1 MPAEHDEK
9 AAGPAPL
16 RAVMSS
22 MLAPRRV
29 VVVVGW
35 LLGSGLWALLL
46 LRHLSRRWPHTI
58 KAPGFGDLFQ
68 RLHETG
74 ILVHGGDPYV
84 IGARISDN
92 VPPSVSLLHL
102 PLYLSGHMG
111 AAFEATWLSAAS
123 MAVICAVLV
132 TTVRP
137 MPRRWAL
144 LGATLVAPPVF
155 GLCFYPSVAALVE
168 GQDQLWFMAL
178 VMVDLFAISRWRRG
192 VLVGAVAGFSL
203 WPAIFALPV
212 LLSAGLRSIRRLVT
226 GFMITIVAG
235 AILSIG
241 ESWRYWTYL
250 VPSGQVTSRGVN
262 SSATWPGHAFGLIE
276 NYSLNG
282 IISRPPLG
290 GALASRLVYVVLF
303 LVVVGAGVAISWAL
317 WRADLPVTAV
327 AMLSIAAVES
337 TPFAWDHH
345 WVWVLLM
352 LPFAALECW
361 GPHRVLSVLLWLSLL
376 PFERQLSA
384 RVGAHFSPKAH
395 GQPILRNWF
404 NVVFLNRYQL
414 TGLVLLGAAGVVV
427 LLAARRRA
435 TPATER
441 ASA

>member
-1 MPAEHDEK
+1 M
-9 AAGPAPL
+9 G
-16 RAVMSS
+16 S

-111 AAFEATWLSAAS
+111 AAFEATWLSVAS

-155 GLCFYPSVAALVE
+155 GLCFYPSVAALVA

>member
-1 MPAEHDEK
+1 MPGEHDEE
-9 AAGPAPL
+9 AEGPAPL
-16 RAVMSS
+16 REVVTSVLTA
-22 MLAPRRV
+22 RRV
-29 VVVVGW
+29 LVVVGW
-35 LLGSGLWALLL
+35 LLGSGAWALLL
-46 LRHLSRRWPHTI
+46 LRHLSRHWPHAI

-68 RLHETG
+68 RLRESG

-111 AAFEATWLSAAS
+111 AAFEATWLSVAS
-123 MAVICAVLV
+123 MAVICAVLL

-137 MPRRWAL
+137 VPRRWAL
-144 LGATLVAPPVF
+144 LGATVVAPPIF
-155 GLCFYPSVAALVE
+155 GLCFYPTVAALVA

-178 VMVDLFAISRWRRG
+178 VIVDLFAISRWRRG

-212 LLSAGLRSIRRLVT
+212 LLSSGLRSIRRLAT
-226 GFMITIVAG
+226 GFVITIVAG
-235 AILSIG
+235 AFLSIG

-282 IISRPPLG
+282 FVSRAPLG
-290 GALASRLVYVVLF
+290 GALASRLVYVVIF
-303 LVVVGAGVAISWAL
+303 LIVVGAGVAIGWAL
-317 WRADLPVTAV
+317 WRATLPVTAV

-345 WVWVLLM
+345 WVWVLMM

-361 GPHRVLSVLLWLSLL
+361 RSHRVLSVLLWLSLV

-384 RVGAHFSPKAH
+384 RVGSHFSPMAH

-404 NVVFLNRYQL
+404 NVLFLNRYQL
-414 TGLVLLGAAGVVV
+414 TGLIVLAAAGIVMV
-427 LLAARRRA
+427 LAARRA
-435 TPATER
+435 TPTTGQT
-441 ASA
+441 SS